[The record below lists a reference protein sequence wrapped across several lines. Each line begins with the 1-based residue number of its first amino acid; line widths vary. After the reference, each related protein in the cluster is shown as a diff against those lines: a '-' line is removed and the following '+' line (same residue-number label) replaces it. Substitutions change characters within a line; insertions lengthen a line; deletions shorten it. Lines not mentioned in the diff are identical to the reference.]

1 MLACGQ
7 RSPLF
12 WPFFVFLHCHCVFW
26 QQGSFTGRRG
36 TGLRAVL
43 CIILSDQGCLPSRE
57 VYLWAEPAQPL
68 FTCALWLAAA
78 SLEKYTKLTDE
89 STDSTDAAA
98 YVYRHCIPSHPPPLL
113 SPRQENL
120 WCCMYPTLSFHFV
133 HLKCLHIVS
142 KFHFSYPR
150 DVLFRLQSCQAWRA
164 LLLLH
169 DKKRHFHYHQSQLLL
184 TAAHLKGK
192 TFAIFKEAL
201 DCVIKA

>member
-1 MLACGQ
+1 MWTKK
-7 RSPLF
+7 SS
-12 WPFFVFLHCHCVFW
+12 FLTF
-26 QQGSFTGRRG
+26 
-36 TGLRAVL
+36 L
-43 CIILSDQGCLPSRE
+43 CLPS
-57 VYLWAEPAQPL
+57 LPL
-68 FTCALWLAAA
+68 CILTAGKFHRQKRNRFASCALYYPVWSRLLAFKRSVFVSGACPA
-78 SLEKYTKLTDE
+78 SVHLCTVIGCSQPREIYKAHWWEHRQHRCCCLCLQALYP
-89 STDSTDAAA
+89 
-98 YVYRHCIPSHPPPLL
+98 IPSPPPLL